1 MCRIPRESLILNDL
15 GFETTQPSLLS
26 RVRDQGDHAAWR
38 EFDDK
43 YRGLIL
49 RYCRRR
55 GLQPTD
61 AEDIRQLVM
70 INMSKRLTSFEY
82 KPDHGRFR
90 DYLGR
95 TVQNAIYRWFR
106 SPRRDAVGLDSHVV
120 KGMEAQGEE
129 PLDEVWEQEW
139 MLHHYRLAM
148 NTVRQTSE
156 NKSVLVF
163 ERLLAGDN
171 LDEVA
176 QTFSMTRAAVHKVKQ
191 RMRDRLKECIERQIQ
206 EEELPPRS
214 DEPT

>member
-1 MCRIPRESLILNDL
+1 VLIPLGVGILIYL

-38 EFDDK
+38 EFDEK

-82 KPDHGRFR
+82 KPDQGRFR

-106 SPRRDAVGLDSHVV
+106 RPRRDAVGLESHVI
-120 KGMEAQGEE
+120 KGVESDEGE

-148 NTVRQTSE
+148 RTVRETSE

-163 ERLLAGDN
+163 EQLLAGEN
-171 LDEVA
+171 LDAVA
-176 QTFSMTRAAVHKVKQ
+176 ETFSMTRAAVHKVKQ

-206 EEELPPRS
+206 EEEMPP
-214 DEPT
+214 PTT